1 MTDTSTLTQW
11 STVERYA
18 TDMPN
23 WIPEEDQLRVASYAT
38 YEAMYWNVEEVF
50 EIIRR
55 DEDGTSLIIPKPMTV
70 VDTTAYYLLKGLS
83 IDPTKDEEFKTFL
96 DAFFKR
102 EAFYS
107 RFNTAKHSGVQKGD
121 WLFHITADPLKEK
134 GTRISLTT
142 LDPAVYFPIYDPDD
156 MKTLIGVR
164 LVEQWPDEED
174 PTLIYARV
182 LRYWYAG
189 ENPEAPGSR
198 VWREEHLWKIKDWD
212 DMKRR
217 ELVRTLIEP
226 SPLDARIKVIPIYHF
241 KNRESDGYPFGN
253 SELRGFERVFQG
265 INQAISDEE
274 LALALSGL
282 GVYATDAGRPV
293 NALGVEQDWVAYPG
307 AVWEVPGATMVKRLE
322 GITTVTPVQDHLKFL
337 EKVLNE
343 GAGTSDVALGQI
355 DAQTAESGVALA
367 IKFIPTLAKI
377 ESRDEAGLALLEQ
390 LMYDLR
396 FWFLVYEGKDF
407 TSEEL
412 NITLADKLPLN
423 RQKVLEELN
432 NMKDRDIISA
442 EFYRSVCEKRLGYK
456 FPTDM
461 LQQIIDEKKKM
472 AEAMIQAQPA
482 NDEKVPGAGGRK
494 EGAGDTLDSKD
505 QNRSNNKNRVNE
517 SRGTEIDS
525 DE

>member
-11 STVERYA
+11 STVEPYA

-23 WIPEEDQLRVASYAT
+23 WIPEEDRLRVASYTT
-38 YEAMYWNVEEVF
+38 YESMYWNVEEVF
-50 EIIRR
+50 ELIRR
-55 DEDGTSLIIPKPMTV
+55 DEDGPSLIVPKPMTV
-70 VDTTAYYLLKGLS
+70 VDTTAYYLLKGLT
-83 IDPTKDEEFKTFL
+83 IDPTKEGDFKTFME
-96 DAFFKR
+96 AFFKR

-107 RFNTAKHSGVQKGD
+107 RFTTAKLSGVQKGD
-121 WLFHITADPLKEK
+121 WLFHITANPLKEE

-142 LDPAVYFPIYDPDD
+142 LDPAVYFPEYDPDD
-156 MKTLIGVR
+156 MRTLTGVR

-174 PTLIYARV
+174 PTEIYVRV
-182 LRYWYAG
+182 LRYWIPNK
-189 ENPEAPGSR
+189 EDKDNSDKR
-198 VWREEHLWKIKDWD
+198 VWREEHLWKIVDWY

-217 ELVRTLIEP
+217 ELVKTLIEP
-226 SPLDARIKVIPIYHF
+226 SPLDARITVIPVYHF

-265 INQAISDEE
+265 INQAVSDEE

-293 NALGVEQDWVAYPG
+293 NPVTGAEQDWVAYPG

-322 GITTVTPVQDHLKFL
+322 GITTVTPVQDHLAYL
-337 EKVLNE
+337 GKVLNE

-377 ESRDEAGLALLEQ
+377 ENRDEAGLALLEQ

-407 TSEEL
+407 REEEL

-432 NMKDRDIISA
+432 NMKDRDVISA
-442 EFYRSVCEKRLGYK
+442 EFYRDVCEKKLGYK
-456 FPTDM
+456 FPTDI
-461 LQQIIDEKKKM
+461 QTQIIDEKKKM
-472 AEAMIQAQPA
+472 AEAMVPPQE
-482 NDEKVPGAGGRK
+482 DLVPGEGGRK
-494 EGAGDTLDSKD
+494 EGAGDTLETQD
-505 QNRSNNKNRVNE
+505 QNRSNNRSRTNE
-517 SRGTEIDS
+517 SRGTEVNS